1 VRHRAYDHAPASGGT
16 GRDERGAALI
26 LALIVLLIL
35 TGIVIA
41 FLSASAFEPR
51 ISRNHNLTVRAR
63 YVAEAGIEYAYDM
76 LAASV
81 DAWNDLLAG
90 ATCTQGVVLGAA
102 SVTLPGLGT
111 AYGTF
116 TVRVRNDCDADDQSL
131 TGTRPDT
138 ATGACDAVAAGAA
151 TRDANCQVLVTSTG
165 TIGGTSRTIA
175 TVVSKIAMP
184 PISGAL
190 AFSGRRADV
199 SFGGAGV
206 AIDGRDSK
214 LVDDPGA
221 PTGAGPA
228 VYGIAVNGSLPA
240 LAAGVEAALAA
251 GGPSTVRGKHEADA
265 GATAEGATTVAADP
279 ALVPRT
285 VSDFVSAASSVADIV
300 VDARAD
306 TAASIRDVGST
317 CSADAAGAGCW
328 GTRSRPQIVHLRG
341 VNPDIDG
348 RPASI
353 AIVGDSRGTGILVIE
368 NATIEIAGHFRWD
381 GLIVVTG
388 RNAGIRY
395 RGDGAQWVYGAT
407 IMHAW
412 SDESSTTADIQ
423 GPVSL
428 LYSREAIDLVRKG
441 LGRRLVTTS
450 GWAER

>member
-1 VRHRAYDHAPASGGT
+1 
-16 GRDERGAALI
+16 
-26 LALIVLLIL
+26 
-35 TGIVIA
+35 
-41 FLSASAFEPR
+41 
-51 ISRNHNLTVRAR
+51 
-63 YVAEAGIEYAYDM
+63 
-76 LAASV
+76 
-81 DAWNDLLAG
+81 
-90 ATCTQGVVLGAA
+90 
-102 SVTLPGLGT
+102 
-111 AYGTF
+111 
-116 TVRVRNDCDADDQSL
+116 
-131 TGTRPDT
+131 
-138 ATGACDAVAAGAA
+138 
-151 TRDANCQVLVTSTG
+151 
-165 TIGGTSRTIA
+165 
-175 TVVSKIAMP
+175 
-184 PISGAL
+184 
-190 AFSGRRADV
+190 
-199 SFGGAGV
+199 
-206 AIDGRDSK
+206 
-214 LVDDPGA
+214 
-221 PTGAGPA
+221 
-228 VYGIAVNGSLPA
+228 
-240 LAAGVEAALAA
+240 
-251 GGPSTVRGKHEADA
+251 
-265 GATAEGATTVAADP
+265 VAADP